1 MNIMPQEFNIL
12 SDHYVIRTRVPV
24 GEMKD
29 EMVLSRV
36 RAANLTPGDRVTVQC
51 MSHGYDQLFH
61 EAEYRVISRKEEL
74 RVVQLTDRDTK
85 QVFDTNLVIARKGE
99 WWASPLVDKVDET
112 VIGVPVAVEHRGGGS
127 YAVVDGN
134 GVVLCIIGKNEGG
147 KERAESIVAG
157 VEPIPQAA

>member
-99 WWASPLVDKVDET
+99 WWTSPLVKNDES
-112 VIGVPVAVEHRGGGS
+112 GVPVAVEHKGGGS
-127 YAVVDGN
+127 YAVVDAN
-134 GVVLCIIGKNEGG
+134 GVVLCTIGKNEGG

-157 VEPIPQAA
+157 AEPIPQAA